1 MRIFSS
7 SIWVLST
14 LLFNNAIADD
24 PTHNEEPSFIF
35 DGTFFNGDVVAGN
48 QTSVFE
54 FEDLK
59 NNVTT
64 FKWIQEGG
72 EQVAVLQ
79 VDLMSNDSKT
89 IASWCSPGERCE
101 PSDGFSVTPYAK
113 SGDIQLASSMSD
125 ALSPYLG
132 QVLFFRLDW
141 RLSAGVGGAN
151 SSWSQAWAV
160 ANGPSQ
166 VSSVYEA
173 HAYWMTAGGSP
184 VSTPG
189 PAPTTTTSAAFS
201 GTAASVVAT
210 STSAPG
216 NSSSKSRGLTT
227 GAIVGI
233 VVGCVGGVILVSV
246 VAGCLCFRRRRDAG
260 DERGGSRGVQDIVA
274 EKEARASILDKDQPD
289 TPYSEQNSQHPLHRG
304 LGLAGRNESGVD
316 LGIGQ
321 AISGGRNGSVRTES
335 IHTITGGN
343 DRNSAM
349 YSSLGGAA
357 NSAHGTP
364 VIGSGAFAG
373 GHGSPRAQTHTPPMS
388 VHDRSS
394 AMGSPVPRPSS
405 QLDRSL
411 SPYRDNAGQL
421 DYVQHHHHV
430 VVDGADRVQQEYSND
445 STARSPSSLYSNPL
459 DELQPI
465 SPESARENDGAAG
478 GGGGG
483 GGGVASSQPPGHGR
497 TNTPSGIAQ
506 QYAHLVEEGM
516 TNDEIRRLEEEE
528 RALDE
533 AIEAQAGT
541 SGRQR

>member
-1 MRIFSS
+1 
-7 SIWVLST
+7 
-14 LLFNNAIADD
+14 
-24 PTHNEEPSFIF
+24 
-35 DGTFFNGDVVAGN
+35 
-48 QTSVFE
+48 
-54 FEDLK
+54 
-59 NNVTT
+59 
-64 FKWIQEGG
+64 
-72 EQVAVLQ
+72 
-79 VDLMSNDSKT
+79 
-89 IASWCSPGERCE
+89 
-101 PSDGFSVTPYAK
+101 
-113 SGDIQLASSMSD
+113 
-125 ALSPYLG
+125 
-132 QVLFFRLDW
+132 
-141 RLSAGVGGAN
+141 
-151 SSWSQAWAV
+151 
-160 ANGPSQ
+160 
-166 VSSVYEA
+166 
-173 HAYWMTAGGSP
+173 MTAGGQG
-184 VSTPG
+184 VSNTS
-189 PAPTTTTSAAFS
+189 PAPTTVPSVVFNTASPGITASTTSDSTTPTEEAAAEKT
-201 GTAASVVAT
+201 G
-210 STSAPG
+210 
-216 NSSSKSRGLTT
+216 SKSRALTT

-321 AISGGRNGSVRTES
+321 AISGERSGSVHTES
-335 IHTITGGN
+335 LHTITGAN
-343 DRNSAM
+343 DRNSAV

-373 GHGSPRAQTHTPPMS
+373 GHSSPRAQTHTPTMS

-394 AMGSPVPRPSS
+394 AMGSPVPRSSS

-430 VVDGADRVQQEYSND
+430 VDGADLVQQEHSND

-465 SPESARENDGAAG
+465 SPESAHDNNGATG
-478 GGGGG
+478 GGGGM
-483 GGGVASSQPPGHGR
+483 ASSQPTGHGR
-497 TNTPSGIAQ
+497 SNTPSGIAQ
-506 QYAHLVEEGM
+506 QYAHLVEDGM
-516 TNDEIRRLEEEE
+516 TTDEIRRLEEEE

>member
-7 SIWVLST
+7 IIWVLST

-24 PTHNEEPSFIF
+24 PPHNEEPNFIF
-35 DGTFFNGDVVAGN
+35 NGTFFQGGLVAGN
-48 QTSVFE
+48 QISVFDIE
-54 FEDLK
+54 GFKRDGK
-59 NNVTT
+59 T
-64 FKWIQEGG
+64 FMWTQEG
-72 EQVAVLQ
+72 EQTQVLQ
-79 VDLMSNDSKT
+79 VDLMSNDSDT
-89 IASWCSPGERCE
+89 IASWCP
-101 PSDGFSVTPYAK
+101 
-113 SGDIQLASSMSD
+113 
-125 ALSPYLG
+125 
-132 QVLFFRLDW
+132 
-141 RLSAGVGGAN
+141 
-151 SSWSQAWAV
+151 
-160 ANGPSQ
+160 
-166 VSSVYEA
+166 
-173 HAYWMTAGGSP
+173 P
-184 VSTPG
+184 V
-189 PAPTTTTSAAFS
+189 FS
-201 GTAASVVAT
+201 GTAISGVAT
-210 STSAPG
+210 STSTPG
-216 NSSSKSRGLTT
+216 NSGSKSRGLTT

-246 VAGCLCFRRRRDAG
+246 VAGCLCFRRRRIAG

-304 LGLAGRNESGVD
+304 LGLAGRNESGID

-321 AISGGRNGSVRTES
+321 AIPGERSGSVRTES

-343 DRNSAM
+343 NRNSAM

-364 VIGSGAFAG
+364 VIGSGAFAS
-373 GHGSPRAQTHTPPMS
+373 GHNSPRAQTHTPPMS

-394 AMGSPVPRPSS
+394 AMGSPVPRSSS

-421 DYVQHHHHV
+421 DYVQHHHQV
-430 VVDGADRVQQEYSND
+430 VVDGADRVQQEHSND

-533 AIEAQAGT
+533 AIEAQVGT

>member
-1 MRIFSS
+1 MNYPASEINLNS
-7 SIWVLST
+7 
-14 LLFNNAIADD
+14 
-24 PTHNEEPSFIF
+24 
-35 DGTFFNGDVVAGN
+35 DVV
-48 QTSVFE
+48 QT
-54 FEDLK
+54 LR
-59 NNVTT
+59 
-64 FKWIQEGG
+64 G
-72 EQVAVLQ
+72 
-79 VDLMSNDSKT
+79 
-89 IASWCSPGERCE
+89 
-101 PSDGFSVTPYAK
+101 
-113 SGDIQLASSMSD
+113 
-125 ALSPYLG
+125 YLDV
-132 QVLFFRLDW
+132 VLFFRVDW
-141 RLSAGVGGAN
+141 QYR
-151 SSWSQAWAV
+151 
-160 ANGPSQ
+160 NGKRDIEAQ
-166 VSSVYEA
+166 RFSVYSQEWA
-173 HAYWMTAGGSP
+173 IVDGDDAGRMYTSNAPLMTAGAGAARPSG
-184 VSTPG
+184 T
-189 PAPTTTTSAAFS
+189 APTTFTSATTSAGSYGTTASTTSVQTTPSAAAATEKS
-201 GTAASVVAT
+201 G
-210 STSAPG
+210 
-216 NSSSKSRGLTT
+216 SKSRALTT

-246 VAGCLCFRRRRDAG
+246 VAGCLCFRRRRIAG

-321 AISGGRNGSVRTES
+321 AISGGRSGSVRTES
-335 IHTITGGN
+335 LHTITGGN

-394 AMGSPVPRPSS
+394 AMGSPVPRSSS

-421 DYVQHHHHV
+421 DYVQHHHQV
-430 VVDGADRVQQEYSND
+430 VVDGADRVQQEHSND

-465 SPESARENDGAAG
+465 SPESARENDGAAGG

>member
-1 MRIFSS
+1 M
-7 SIWVLST
+7 
-14 LLFNNAIADD
+14 
-24 PTHNEEPSFIF
+24 
-35 DGTFFNGDVVAGN
+35 
-48 QTSVFE
+48 
-54 FEDLK
+54 
-59 NNVTT
+59 
-64 FKWIQEGG
+64 
-72 EQVAVLQ
+72 
-79 VDLMSNDSKT
+79 
-89 IASWCSPGERCE
+89 
-101 PSDGFSVTPYAK
+101 
-113 SGDIQLASSMSD
+113 SGDIKLAPSMSD
-125 ALSPYLG
+125 ALSYSLG
-132 QVLFFRLDW
+132 AVLFFRLDW
-141 RLSAGVGGAN
+141 RLSAGSQVGGAN

-160 ANGPSQ
+160 ANGSSQ
-166 VSSVYEA
+166 VSSVYEQ

-189 PAPTTTTSAAFS
+189 PVPTTTTSAVFS
-201 GTAASVVAT
+201 GTAASGVAT

-246 VAGCLCFRRRRDAG
+246 VAGCLCFRRRRNAG
-260 DERGGSRGVQDIVA
+260 EERGGSRGVQDIVA
-274 EKEARASILDKDQPD
+274 EKEAHASILDKDQPD

-304 LGLAGRNESGVD
+304 LGLAGRSESGVD

-321 AISGGRNGSVRTES
+321 AISGERSRSVHTES
-335 IHTITGGN
+335 LHTVTGGN
-343 DRNSAM
+343 DRNSAV

-373 GHGSPRAQTHTPPMS
+373 GHSSPRAQPHTPTMS
-388 VHDRSS
+388 VHDPSS
-394 AMGSPVPRPSS
+394 AMGSPVPRASS

-430 VVDGADRVQQEYSND
+430 VVDGADLVQQEHSND

-465 SPESARENDGAAG
+465 SPESARETNGAAG
-478 GGGGG
+478 GGRGTP
-483 GGGVASSQPPGHGR
+483 SSQPPGQGR
-497 TNTPSGIAQ
+497 SNTPSGIAQ

-516 TNDEIRRLEEEE
+516 TDAEIRRLEEEE

>member
-1 MRIFSS
+1 MGIVSL
-7 SIWVLST
+7 WDNKT
-14 LLFNNAIADD
+14 
-24 PTHNEEPSFIF
+24 
-35 DGTFFNGDVVAGN
+35 
-48 QTSVFE
+48 
-54 FEDLK
+54 
-59 NNVTT
+59 
-64 FKWIQEGG
+64 GG
-72 EQVAVLQ
+72 EIILTAQGVAALAGSLEKVL
-79 VDLMSNDSKT
+79 
-89 IASWCSPGERCE
+89 
-101 PSDGFSVTPYAK
+101 Y
-113 SGDIQLASSMSD
+113 
-125 ALSPYLG
+125 
-132 QVLFFRLDW
+132 FRLDW
-141 RLSAGVGGAN
+141 RFNGNSRAEGAN

-160 ANGPSQ
+160 AKHHDAG
-166 VSSVYEA
+166 SVYKRYES
-173 HAYWMTAGGSP
+173 WMTAGGSP

-189 PAPTTTTSAAFS
+189 PAPTTTTLAVFS
-201 GTAASVVAT
+201 GTATSGVAT
-210 STSAPG
+210 STSTPG
-216 NSSSKSRGLTT
+216 NSGSKSRGLTT

-233 VVGCVGGVILVSV
+233 VVGCVGGVIFVSV
-246 VAGCLCFRRRRDAG
+246 VAGCLCFRRRRIAG

-304 LGLAGRNESGVD
+304 LGLAGRSESGVD

-321 AISGGRNGSVRTES
+321 AISGQRSRSVRTES
-335 IHTITGGN
+335 LHTVTGGN

-357 NSAHGTP
+357 SSAHGTP

-373 GHGSPRAQTHTPPMS
+373 GHSSPRAQTHTPPMS
-388 VHDRSS
+388 IHNRSS
-394 AMGSPVPRPSS
+394 AIGSPVPRASS

-430 VVDGADRVQQEYSND
+430 VDGADLVQQQHSND

-465 SPESARENDGAAG
+465 SPESAHENNGAAG
-478 GGGGG
+478 AGGP
-483 GGGVASSQPPGHGR
+483 GGVGGASSQPPGHGR
-497 TNTPSGIAQ
+497 SNTPSGIAQ

-516 TNDEIRRLEEEE
+516 TTDEIRRLEEEE

-533 AIEAQAGT
+533 AIEAQVGT